1 MFQGKQT
8 QTEVLIMKTMKFVVT
23 CGMFDG
29 TTKKLEHDVSDVHA
43 MVNNYI
49 AQRFDGCSIF
59 DCDGVYR
66 HIDGTTVREPSIR
79 CEFIY
84 TEKEKVL
91 DFCKWYKKVMNQES
105 VMFEAI
111 EEDVEFI

>member
-1 MFQGKQT
+1 
-8 QTEVLIMKTMKFVVT
+8 MKTMKFVVT
-23 CGMFDG
+23 CGMFDK
-29 TTKKLEHDVSDVHA
+29 TKKKLEHDVSDVHA

-49 AQRFDGCSIF
+49 AQRFDGCSVF
-59 DCDGVYR
+59 DCDGIYR
-66 HIDGTTVREPSIR
+66 HMDGTTVREPSIR

-84 TEKEKVL
+84 TKKEKVL